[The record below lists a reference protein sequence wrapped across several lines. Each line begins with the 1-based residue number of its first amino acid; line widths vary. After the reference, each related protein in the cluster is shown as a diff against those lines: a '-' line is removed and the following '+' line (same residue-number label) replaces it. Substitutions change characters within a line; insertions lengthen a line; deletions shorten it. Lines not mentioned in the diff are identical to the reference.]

1 MATPK
6 IFTIVQ
12 NRRNRDTEKTGSL
25 AELISYYSYTLEKG
39 KSWEHE
45 KGNSKI
51 NLNPKSIASL
61 VKNINNAENNA
72 AANGWSGVTYSVK
85 K

>member
-51 NLNPKSIASL
+51 NLKPKSIASL